1 MNSAPRPER
10 SDSTAQVHP
19 PGVEASARLIASLEA
34 AIGTTVVGQ
43 EGVIQEAVACV
54 LAGGHGLLEGPPGLA
69 KTLLVRSLAHAVGL
83 SFSRIQF
90 TPDLL
95 PADITGTDVL
105 VEDGNRRSFEFRSG
119 PLFGNIVLADE
130 INRATPR
137 TQAALIEA
145 MAEGTVH
152 SGGTRHALPQPFSVL
167 ATQNPIEHEG
177 TFPLPEAQLD
187 RFLLK
192 IVVRTPSEEALVEIL
207 SRTDLPEPTLP
218 EPVLSREQLTGLI
231 DEARKVALAEPL
243 ARQVSRIVAATDVTS
258 PRCTDAAR
266 RNLRLGISP
275 RGGEAVCRVA
285 RVAALRAG
293 RSFVSADDLAWALRP
308 ALRHRLLPSFDAEAR
323 GLIGDTLLR
332 DVLHDLPKLPS
343 EVEEILQSIAE

>member
-1 MNSAPRPER
+1 MNRDPNAPA
-10 SDSTAQVHP
+10 SGFDL
-19 PGVEASARLIASLEA
+19 ASAAAQIASLEA
-34 AIGTTVVGQ
+34 AIGATVVGQ
-43 EGVIQEAVACV
+43 AGVIGEAVACV

-69 KTLLVRSLAHAVGL
+69 KTLLVRSLASAVGL

-105 VEDGNRRSFEFRSG
+105 VEDGNKRSFEFREG
-119 PLFGNIVLADE
+119 PLFGHIVLADE

-152 SGGTRHALPQPFSVL
+152 SGGVRHSLPQPFSVL

-192 IVVRTPSEEALVEIL
+192 VVVRTPPEDALVEIL
-207 SRTDLPEPTLP
+207 SRTNRATPTLP
-218 EPVLSREQLTGLI
+218 DPVMTREQLQGLI
-231 DEARKVALAEPL
+231 AAGRSVALAEPL
-243 ARQVSRIVAATDVTS
+243 ARHVSRIVTATDVTS

-293 RSFVSADDLAWALRP
+293 RAYVSAEDLAWALRP

-323 GLIGDTLLR
+323 GLIGDALLR
-332 DVLHDLPKLPS
+332 DVLHDVPKLPS
-343 EVEEILQSIAE
+343 EVESILQAIAD